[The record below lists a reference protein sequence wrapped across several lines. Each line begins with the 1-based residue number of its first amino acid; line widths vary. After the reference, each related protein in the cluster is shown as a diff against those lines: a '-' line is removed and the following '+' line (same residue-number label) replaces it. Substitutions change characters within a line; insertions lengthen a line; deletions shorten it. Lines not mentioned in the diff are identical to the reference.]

1 MSTCQNKGDY
11 LFVEV
16 GEPYSLDL
24 LMSTIHDVA
33 DHCQKE
39 NLNKV
44 LIDLRKME
52 GSPNIFDR
60 YRIGIEIVKA
70 WGSKI
75 KVAVL
80 ARLGVVNRM
89 AENTAVNRGA
99 KLLVTFDKKTALTW
113 LEIESHKETSGA
125 KFDD

>member
-16 GEPYSLDL
+16 NEAYSLDI

-33 DHCQKE
+33 EHCRKE

-60 YRIGIEIVKA
+60 YRIGIEIARV
-70 WGSKI
+70 WGAKI
-75 KVAVL
+75 KVAVI
-80 ARLGVVNRM
+80 ARSGVINRM
-89 AENTAVNRGA
+89 TENTAVNRGE
-99 KLLVTFDKKTALTW
+99 KLIAVFDEETALTW
-113 LEIESHKETSGA
+113 LELESHKEKPGENFHA
-125 KFDD
+125 